1 MNSYRNAL
9 KGTAFAITVTVG
21 CLVILMIY
29 TGFTLT
35 VAVASIFMF
44 SLDSFCS
51 LFHVQKCT
59 EKGYLFTLSVTY
71 GISHAAGELRAII

>member
-9 KGTAFAITVTVG
+9 KGTAFAVTVTVG
-21 CLVILMIY
+21 CLVILLIY

-51 LFHVQKCT
+51 LCHFEKCT
-59 EKGYLFTLSVTY
+59 GYLFTLSVTY